1 MIDSAIDFVLSI
13 FVKSLL
19 AMAIIAWSIL
29 ALMIGTVLVY
39 HLINFLTT
47 LIQGVV

>member
-1 MIDSAIDFVLSI
+1 MIASIIDFVLII

-19 AMAIIAWSIL
+19 AVAIIAWGIL

-39 HLINFLTT
+39 HLVNFLTT